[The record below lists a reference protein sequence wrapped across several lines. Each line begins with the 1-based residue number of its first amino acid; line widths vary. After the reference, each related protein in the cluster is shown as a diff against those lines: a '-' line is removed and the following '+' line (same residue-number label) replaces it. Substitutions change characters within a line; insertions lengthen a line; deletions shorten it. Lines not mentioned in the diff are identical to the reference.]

1 MPDMEELRPLI
12 AIVGLAVVVGAITI
26 AIARAH
32 GRRFEWWERFMSPG
46 RPRRTR
52 AKGRAGEKGA
62 KTPSRSDRDR
72 IPRSTPSRSAEADP
86 GPTARSPGRPR
97 PRAEKASGRQPPLGL
112 EDVPLLDPREGA
124 RATALDREFDM
135 GDLSAIGA
143 GGRDGADLGE
153 RARAA
158 LRTPAASPAP
168 KGTPPDEPPERAG
181 KPESAPAPQPAS
193 KPPRRPPAA
202 TKKARRPEPRSA
214 ASQSVENAEAEPHEE
229 ELLVVLTV
237 MAPDE
242 GHLSGAR
249 IQQAF
254 NVFDLHPDEDGLF
267 HHHGGRKGTDREAV
281 FSVANALEPGVF
293 DLTAMK
299 EMNTPGLCMFMRRP
313 GPLDAKVAFDLM
325 LDIGARLASAVGGV
339 LCDDQRCRLTV
350 QATQALRERVIHFAL
365 RHEREVPIRK

>member
-12 AIVGLAVVVGAITI
+12 AIAGLAVVVGAVAV

-32 GRRFEWWERFMSPG
+32 GWRFEWWERFMSPG

-52 AKGRAGEKGA
+52 AKGRAREKGA
-62 KTPSRSDRDR
+62 KSPSRAGRDR
-72 IPRSTPSRSAEADP
+72 APRPAPSRSAEADP
-86 GPTARSPGRPR
+86 GPAARSPGRPR
-97 PRAEKASGRQPPLGL
+97 PRAEKASGRQAPLSL

-158 LRTPAASPAP
+158 LRTPAAPPAS
-168 KGTPPDEPPERAG
+168 KGAPPDEPPGQVE

-193 KPPRRPPAA
+193 KPPRRPPSA
-202 TKKARRPEPRSA
+202 TKKARRPEPRPA
-214 ASQSVENAEAEPHEE
+214 ASESVENAEADPHGE

-242 GHLSGAR
+242 GNLSGAR
-249 IQQAF
+249 IGQAF

-281 FSVANALEPGVF
+281 FSVANVLEPGVF
-293 DLTAMK
+293 EPTAMN
-299 EMNTPGLCMFMRRP
+299 EMKTPGLCMFMRRP
-313 GPLDAKVAFDLM
+313 GPLGAKVAFDLM
-325 LDIGARLASAVGGV
+325 LDVGARLASAVGGV

-350 QATQALRERVIHFAL
+350 QATQALRERVALFAL
-365 RHEREVPIRK
+365 RHEREASSRR